1 MTDSGVLTALLTGRP
16 DRVESQAVVDLLG
29 SVTAD
34 DLNRLLREVSGPVL
48 FSGVDGEARAELAE
62 LLGRTRR
69 DELEPDALA
78 RVVHGL
84 QSMRRGGLRDE
95 LLVEIL
101 VSRGGADLTRLKNF
115 VNTAEDHQDLE
126 DLVFVDFH
134 EPDRD
139 RVLTHIAAEAQGRVV
154 KDPKILSD
162 IDDTVFCKLHDRRWP
177 RGMIYPGV
185 LALFEALDVG
195 PDDEPFDM
203 GDLTFL
209 TARPADAWGLV
220 ENWSR
225 TALRRAGVS
234 RLSVLSGSLRAL
246 MSKEAMA
253 TRKMENISHYRRL
266 FPEYELVF
274 LGDSGQGDVLVAE
287 RLVEIES
294 AAVRLVLIHD
304 VMSTPQSVRSD
315 HASRNIHFHDTYIGA
330 AAIAFEHGLISRA
343 GLLEVAREA
352 VGGFERTRW
361 DSVAQRDRMRDFFER
376 DLTRVDELTAPDSKS
391 A

>member
-16 DRVESQAVVDLLG
+16 DRVGSQAVVDLLR
-29 SVTAD
+29 TAGRD
-34 DLNRLLREVSGPVL
+34 DLNHLLREVSGPVL
-48 FSGVDGEARAELAE
+48 FTGVDGDARTELTE

-69 DELEPDALA
+69 DELEPDTLA
-78 RVVHGL
+78 RIVHGL
-84 QSMRRGGLRDE
+84 QSQRRGVLRDE
-95 LLVEIL
+95 VLVEIL
-101 VSRGGADLTRLKNF
+101 LSRGGTDLTRLKNF
-115 VNTAEDHQDLE
+115 INTAEDHQDLE

-134 EPDRD
+134 EPARD
-139 RVLTHIAAEAQGRVV
+139 RVLAHIAAEAQGRVV

-185 LALFEALDVG
+185 LALFEALDAG
-195 PDDEPFDM
+195 PDDAPFDL
-203 GDLTFL
+203 GDLTFV

-274 LGDSGQGDVLVAE
+274 LGDSGQGDVLVAD
-287 RLVEIES
+287 RLVEVEA

-304 VMSTPQSVRSD
+304 VIGTPHSVRMG
-315 HASRNIHFHDTYIGA
+315 HAQRGIHFHDTYVGA
-330 AAIAFEHGLISRA
+330 AATAFECRLISRA
-343 GLLEVAREA
+343 GMLAVAHEA

-361 DSVAQRDRMRDFFER
+361 DSVAQRDRMRDLFER
-376 DLTRVDELTAPDSKS
+376 DLARVDDLAEVDVTS